1 MNVET
6 LIEVLQ
12 QVKDKKLLVRL
23 DMPKDNTDKI
33 ISNLHGRI
41 FSKDDDYPNYWL
53 HSIFVHNKG
62 DSGYEQ
68 NGEVTLWGEE

>member
-1 MNVET
+1 MVNVET

-12 QVKDKKLLVRL
+12 QIPNKKLLVRL
-23 DMPKDNTDKI
+23 DMPKDN
-33 ISNLHGRI
+33 
-41 FSKDDDYPNYWL
+41 KDDEHPNYWL

-68 NGEVTLWGEE
+68 NGEVQLWGSEE

>member
-6 LIEVLQ
+6 LIEILS

-23 DMPKDNTDKI
+23 TTPQLNNENI
-33 ISNLHGRI
+33 P
-41 FSKDDDYPNYWL
+41 DDTHDYPNFWL

-62 DSGYEQ
+62 DSGYEE
-68 NGEVTLWGEE
+68 NGEVVLSGQE

>member
-1 MNVET
+1 MSMSVET

-12 QVKDKKLLVRL
+12 QIPDKKLLVRL
-23 DMPKDNTDKI
+23 DMPKDNE
-33 ISNLHGRI
+33 N
-41 FSKDDDYPNYWL
+41 DDYPNYWL

>member
-1 MNVET
+1 MNAET

-12 QVKDKKLLVRL
+12 QIPDKKLPIRL
-23 DMPKDNTDKI
+23 AVPKD
-33 ISNLHGRI
+33 S
-41 FSKDDDYPNYWL
+41 DDDGHPNYWL

-62 DSGYEQ
+62 DSGYEE

>member
-12 QVKDKKLLVRL
+12 QIPDKKLLVRL
-23 DMPKDNTDKI
+23 DTPKDEKARLFFNDE
-33 ISNLHGRI
+33 
-41 FSKDDDYPNYWL
+41 DYPNYWL

-62 DSGYEQ
+62 DSGYEE
-68 NGEVTLWGEE
+68 NGEVTLWGHE

>member
-6 LIEVLQ
+6 LIKILSE
-12 QVKDKKLLVRL
+12 VKDKKLLVRL
-23 DMPKDNTDKI
+23 CTPQI
-33 ISNLHGRI
+33 E
-41 FSKDDDYPNYWL
+41 SKGHPDDYPNYWL

>member
-1 MNVET
+1 MNAET

-12 QVKDKKLLVRL
+12 QIPDKKLPIRL
-23 DMPKDNTDKI
+23 AVP
-33 ISNLHGRI
+33 LRVL
-41 FSKDDDYPNYWL
+41 DDDEHPNYWL

>member
-1 MNVET
+1 MSMNVET

-12 QVKDKKLLVRL
+12 QIPDKKLLVRL
-23 DMPKDNTDKI
+23 DTPKEKE
-33 ISNLHGRI
+33 
-41 FSKDDDYPNYWL
+41 DDDYPNYWL

-68 NGEVTLWGEE
+68 NGEVTLWGEG

>member
-1 MNVET
+1 MVNVET

-12 QVKDKKLLVRL
+12 QIPNKKLLVRL
-23 DMPKDNTDKI
+23 DMPKDN
-33 ISNLHGRI
+33 
-41 FSKDDDYPNYWL
+41 KDDDYPNYWL

>member
-1 MNVET
+1 MSMSVET

-12 QVKDKKLLVRL
+12 QIPDKKLLVRL
-23 DMPKDNTDKI
+23 DTPKKE
-33 ISNLHGRI
+33 
-41 FSKDDDYPNYWL
+41 KDDDYPNYWL

>member
-1 MNVET
+1 MDVET

-12 QVKDKKLLVRL
+12 QVPDKKLLVRL
-23 DMPKDNTDKI
+23 DMPKN
-33 ISNLHGRI
+33 NE
-41 FSKDDDYPNYWL
+41 DDEHPNYWL

>member
-1 MNVET
+1 MNAET

-12 QVKDKKLLVRL
+12 QIPDKKLPIRLVV
-23 DMPKDNTDKI
+23 PKEGG
-33 ISNLHGRI
+33 SYRQ
-41 FSKDDDYPNYWL
+41 SKYWL

>member
-1 MNVET
+1 MDVET

-12 QVKDKKLLVRL
+12 QVPDKKLLVRL
-23 DMPKDNTDKI
+23 DTPKE
-33 ISNLHGRI
+33 
-41 FSKDDDYPNYWL
+41 DDDYPNYWL

>member
-1 MNVET
+1 MVNVET
-6 LIEVLQ
+6 LIQVLQ
-12 QVKDKKLLVRL
+12 QIPDKKLLVRL
-23 DMPKDNTDKI
+23 DMPKN
-33 ISNLHGRI
+33 N
-41 FSKDDDYPNYWL
+41 KDEDHPNYWL

>member
-1 MNVET
+1 MSMSVET

-12 QVKDKKLLVRL
+12 QIPDKKLLVRL
-23 DMPKDNTDKI
+23 DMPKN
-33 ISNLHGRI
+33 NE
-41 FSKDDDYPNYWL
+41 DDDYPNYWL

>member
-1 MNVET
+1 MNAET

-12 QVKDKKLLVRL
+12 QIPDKKLPIRL
-23 DMPKDNTDKI
+23 AVPKEGN
-33 ISNLHGRI
+33 
-41 FSKDDDYPNYWL
+41 DDEHRNYWL